1 MPEFN
6 VENFLRSL
14 NEDEGAEGVDKAFAA
29 LSAKLPE
36 AEYRAAVDSIEKWLE
51 SGLQKQIK
59 ENGVRGTKSRIRE
72 EAKDTPLSAAQISSQ
87 VVLHISK
94 TKGDEA
100 SPLVKAFVRA
110 AEKLTDEEYNSVQCA
125 VKPMMAAID
134 AVVKEQAIAK
144 PNPFRQKT
152 PGKTG

>member
-1 MPEFN
+1 M
-6 VENFLRSL
+6 RAR
-14 NEDEGAEGVDKAFAA
+14 GA
-29 LSAKLPE
+29 LIKLLLLYLQNCQRPNTE
-36 AEYRAAVDSIEKWLE
+36 QPWILLKSGW
-51 SGLQKQIK
+51 SGLQEQIK

-87 VVLHISK
+87 VILHISK

-110 AEKLTDEEYNSVQCA
+110 AEKLTDEEYNCVQCA